1 MVGRPRA
8 AWTDQAKLCAP
19 QAPAACAGP
28 APVPAQTGG
37 ESGDRTDRLLKLLE
51 TANIKLASVVTDVF
65 GVSGLLMLRALVEGR
80 ATPSETAQLA
90 RGCQRSPNNPHGWS
104 LKIPH
109 PPHEGG
115 HRHDGDIVDGRD
127 GGHGRHWPRG
137 HTPRGGTHGSGG
149 LLARG
154 ASAVPRGEAV
164 EVPVGPGV
172 GARPHEG

>member
-90 RGCQRSPNNPHGWS
+90 RGLLRKKVGD
-104 LKIPH
+104 LELAL
-109 PPHEGG
+109 EGRLEEH
-115 HRHDGDIVDGRD
+115 HRF
-127 GGHGRHWPRG
+127 
-137 HTPRGGTHGSGG
+137 
-149 LLARG
+149 LLNFQLR
-154 ASAVPRGEAV
+154 RL
-164 EVPVGPGV
+164 GPL
-172 GARPHEG
+172 

>member
-1 MVGRPRA
+1 AGRGRSRGWPYA
-8 AWTDQAKLCAP
+8 DA
-19 QAPAACAGP
+19 
-28 APVPAQTGG
+28 
-37 ESGDRTDRLLKLLE
+37 
-51 TANIKLASVVTDVF
+51 ASVPHAFPNFYDTVVLESRRPTRSL
-65 GVSGLLMLRALVEGR
+65 GGGSMRR
-80 ATPSETAQLA
+80 
-90 RGCQRSPNNPHGWS
+90 CQRSPNNPHGWS

-127 GGHGRHWPRG
+127 GGHRRHWPRG

-164 EVPVGPGV
+164 G
-172 GARPHEG
+172 